1 MLHKN
6 TLLCAGLGA
15 VFLFAQVPL
24 ASAAVVT
31 SMKPLGFIAAA
42 IADGVTETQVLL
54 PDGASEHDYSLRPSD
69 VKRLQNADLVVWI
82 GPEME
87 AFMDKSTQSIAAN
100 KKVTIAE
107 LDGVKPLL
115 ITGADDD
122 DDHHGHDH
130 GAGEIARAVTQA
142 FNNLPR
148 PHRVMLGSLSVLT
161 LAVAVWRPYIYH
173 PESAPIVRTIELEK
187 SEIRSLLPE
196 ASEPIDQAP
205 QEEEAIPQDELDEKA
220 DSDAGGH
227 EYVVSTGDT
236 LSSILNQY
244 GIDMG
249 DIAQLSSADKELR
262 NLKIGQQLSWT
273 LTADGDLQSLTW
285 EMSRRETR
293 TYTRVDNGFKMS
305 SELQKGDWVNSVLKG
320 TVGASFVSS
329 ARDAGLTSTEI
340 NAVIKAMQWQMDFRK
355 LKKGDEFSVLMS
367 REMLDGKREQSQL
380 LGVRLRSDGK
390 DYYAIRAED
399 GKFYD
404 RNGTGLA
411 KGFMR
416 FPTAR
421 QFRVSSNFNP
431 RRLNPVT
438 GRVAPHRGVDFAMPQ
453 GTPVLAV
460 GDGEVVVAKRSGA
473 AGYYVAIRHGRT
485 YTTRYMHLR
494 KLLVKPGQKVKRGD
508 RIALSGNTGRSTG
521 PHLHYEVWINQ
532 QAVNPLTA
540 KLPRTEGLSGSD
552 RTDYL
557 AQVKEVV
564 PQLRFD

>member
-1 MLHKN
+1 M
-6 TLLCAGLGA
+6 
-15 VFLFAQVPL
+15 Q
-24 ASAAVVT
+24 
-31 SMKPLGFIAAA
+31 
-42 IADGVTETQVLL
+42 Q
-54 PDGASEHDYSLRPSD
+54 
-69 VKRLQNADLVVWI
+69 
-82 GPEME
+82 
-87 AFMDKSTQSIAAN
+87 
-100 KKVTIAE
+100 
-107 LDGVKPLL
+107 
-115 ITGADDD
+115 
-122 DDHHGHDH
+122 
-130 GAGEIARAVTQA
+130 IARSVALA

-148 PHRVMLGSLSVLT
+148 PHRVMLGSLTVLT

-173 PESAPIVRTIELEK
+173 PESESAPVVKTIELRK

-196 ASEPIDQAP
+196 ASEPIDQAAP
-205 QEEEAIPQDELDEKA
+205 EDDEAIPQDELDDKT
-220 DSDAGGH
+220 AGEAGVH

-236 LSSILNQY
+236 LSSVLNQY

-249 DIAQLSSADKELR
+249 DISQLASVDKDLR
-262 NLKIGQQLSWT
+262 NLKIGQQISWT
-273 LTADGDLQSLTW
+273 LTDSGELQRLTW

-293 TYTRVDNGFKMS
+293 TYDRTPAGGFKMS
-305 SELQKGDWVNSVLKG
+305 SEVQQGDWVNNVLKG
-320 TVGASFVSS
+320 TVGGSFVASTKE
-329 ARDAGLTSTEI
+329 AGLTSAEI
-340 NAVIKAMQWQMDFRK
+340 SAVIKAMQWQMDFRK

-380 LGVRLRSDGK
+380 LGVRLRSSGK

-404 RNGTGLA
+404 RNGSGLA

-416 FPTAR
+416 FPTSR

-438 GRVAPHRGVDFAMPQ
+438 GRVAPHKGVDFAMPQ

-460 GDGEVVVAKRSGA
+460 GDGEVVMAKRSGA

-485 YTTRYMHLR
+485 YTTRYMHLK

-521 PHLHYEVWINQ
+521 PHLHYEIWINQ

-540 KLPRTEGLSGSD
+540 KLPRSEGLTGSD
-552 RTDYL
+552 RSDFL
-557 AQVKEVV
+557 AKVKEVV
-564 PQLRFD
+564 PQLTLD

>member
-1 MLHKN
+1 M
-6 TLLCAGLGA
+6 
-15 VFLFAQVPL
+15 Q
-24 ASAAVVT
+24 
-31 SMKPLGFIAAA
+31 
-42 IADGVTETQVLL
+42 Q
-54 PDGASEHDYSLRPSD
+54 
-69 VKRLQNADLVVWI
+69 
-82 GPEME
+82 
-87 AFMDKSTQSIAAN
+87 
-100 KKVTIAE
+100 
-107 LDGVKPLL
+107 
-115 ITGADDD
+115 
-122 DDHHGHDH
+122 
-130 GAGEIARAVTQA
+130 IARSVALA

-148 PHRVMLGSLSVLT
+148 PHRVMLGSLTVLT
-161 LAVAVWRPYIYH
+161 LAVAVWRPYVYH
-173 PESAPIVRTIELEK
+173 QHADPIVRNIELDKIET
-187 SEIRSLLPE
+187 RSLLPE
-196 ASEPIDQAP
+196 ASEPLDQSA
-205 QEEEAIPQDELDEKA
+205 QEEEAIPQDELDDKA
-220 DSDAGGH
+220 DNETGVH

-249 DIAQLSSADKELR
+249 DISQLASADKDLR

-273 LTADGDLQSLTW
+273 LSADGELQRLTW
-285 EMSRRETR
+285 EVSRRETR
-293 TYTRVDNGFKMS
+293 TFDRTANGFKMS
-305 SELQKGDWVNSVLKG
+305 SETQQGDWVNNVVKG
-320 TVGASFVSS
+320 TVSGSFVSS
-329 ARDAGLTSTEI
+329 AREAGLTSAEVS
-340 NAVIKAMQWQMDFRK
+340 AVIKAMQWQMDLRK

-367 REMLDGKREQSQL
+367 REMLEGKREQSQL
-380 LGVRLRSDGK
+380 LGVRLRSGGK

-404 RNGTGLA
+404 RNGVGLA

-416 FPTAR
+416 FPTSR

-473 AGYYVAIRHGRT
+473 AGFYVALRHGRT

-540 KLPRTEGLSGSD
+540 KLPHTEGLTGTD
-552 RTDYL
+552 RRDYL
-557 AQVKEVV
+557 AQVKEVI
-564 PQLRFD
+564 PQLQIN

>member
-1 MLHKN
+1 M
-6 TLLCAGLGA
+6 
-15 VFLFAQVPL
+15 Q
-24 ASAAVVT
+24 
-31 SMKPLGFIAAA
+31 
-42 IADGVTETQVLL
+42 Q
-54 PDGASEHDYSLRPSD
+54 
-69 VKRLQNADLVVWI
+69 
-82 GPEME
+82 
-87 AFMDKSTQSIAAN
+87 
-100 KKVTIAE
+100 
-107 LDGVKPLL
+107 
-115 ITGADDD
+115 
-122 DDHHGHDH
+122 
-130 GAGEIARAVTQA
+130 IARSVALA

-148 PHRVMLGSLSVLT
+148 PHRVMLGSLTVLT
-161 LAVAVWRPYIYH
+161 LAVAVWRPYVYH
-173 PESAPIVRTIELEK
+173 PNSTPVIKTIELERN
-187 SEIRSLLPE
+187 EIRSLLPE

-205 QEEEAIPQDELDEKA
+205 QEEEAIPQDELDDKIAPE
-220 DSDAGGH
+220 SGVH

-236 LSSILNQY
+236 LSSVLNQY

-249 DIAQLSSADKELR
+249 EISRLAAADKDLR

-273 LTADGDLQSLTW
+273 LTDSGDLQRLTW
-285 EMSRRETR
+285 EVSRRETR
-293 TYTRVDNGFKMS
+293 TYDRADNGFKMS
-305 SELQKGDWVNSVLKG
+305 SEMQQGDWVNSALKG
-320 TVGASFVSS
+320 TLGGGSFVAS
-329 ARDAGLTSTEI
+329 ARDAGLTSGEI
-340 NAVIKAMQWQMDFRK
+340 SSVIKAMQWQMDFRK
-355 LKKGDEFSVLMS
+355 LKKGDAWSVLMS

-411 KGFMR
+411 KGFLR
-416 FPTAR
+416 FPTSK

-460 GDGEVVVAKRSGA
+460 GDGEVVMAKRSGA
-473 AGYYVAIRHGRT
+473 AGYYVAVRHGRT

-494 KLLVKPGQKVKRGD
+494 KMLVKPGQKVKRGD

-540 KLPRTEGLSGSD
+540 KLPRTEGLTGKD
-552 RTDYL
+552 RSDYL
-557 AQVKEVV
+557 AQVKEVI
-564 PQLRFD
+564 PQLSID